1 MLCKKISWRC
11 HLTQNVEFF
20 ACHSIVTTC
29 FYSSLKLTKTSNLL
43 NSYNLWVC
51 VCVSIIFIHACVCE
65 RIFSIYFSL
74 YKNYLHIR
82 FIHFSNLRKKG
93 ANCSFLRYHYSNAAM
108 RKFVCEIEFGK
119 IVLSQMFVWWY
130 FTMIDF
136 IFLKILGKEVFEK
149 RDDCFEMFLSC

>member
-1 MLCKKISWRC
+1 M
-11 HLTQNVEFF
+11 
-20 ACHSIVTTC
+20 
-29 FYSSLKLTKTSNLL
+29 
-43 NSYNLWVC
+43 
-51 VCVSIIFIHACVCE
+51 SIIFIHACVCE
-65 RIFSIYFSL
+65 RIFLISFSL

-119 IVLSQMFVWWY
+119 IVLSQMFDGI

-149 RDDCFEMFLSC
+149 RDCFEMFLSC